1 MGDDEC
7 MPGLRCGSNNC
18 RVKVSP
24 WDTETDCCYRP
35 ATCPVITIQKV
46 TEEGKYFKA
55 TNNELRELY
64 DYDNWDG
71 YTMEIIQEG
80 DCGLEWVKDTEK
92 EEQWTG
98 CYTGEIKAWKKESVG
113 RRSCKKCSKDYD
125 DAKAG
130 QWSAGDTIKSKACS
144 LVDPCFNGEQDRY
157 ETGIDCGGDCKR
169 KCSTESEREIP
180 WLLTAA
186 TIT

>member
-1 MGDDEC
+1 M
-7 MPGLRCGSNNC
+7 
-18 RVKVSP
+18 
-24 WDTETDCCYRP
+24 
-35 ATCPVITIQKV
+35 

-64 DYDNWDG
+64 GYDNWNE

-80 DCGLEWVKDTEK
+80 DCGLEWVKDTAK

-113 RRSCKKCSKDYD
+113 RRSCKKCSNDYD

-144 LVDPCFNGEQDRY
+144 LGNFKFEY
-157 ETGIDCGGDCKR
+157 R
-169 KCSTESEREIP
+169 KTYSLWKNKIFYHI
-180 WLLTAA
+180 LL
-186 TIT
+186 